1 MTHTEVRVPVSWAFL
16 KLTALW
22 PWNVAQLQTLD
33 LGLGLLPT
41 RRPLPSEFDLGLQHQ
56 QSVKI
61 SDSVLL
67 FTLLLLF
74 FFFCKLPVAKGL

>member
-16 KLTALW
+16 KLSALW

-41 RRPLPSEFDLGLQHQ
+41 RRPLPSEFDLGL
-56 QSVKI
+56 
-61 SDSVLL
+61 
-67 FTLLLLF
+67 
-74 FFFCKLPVAKGL
+74 